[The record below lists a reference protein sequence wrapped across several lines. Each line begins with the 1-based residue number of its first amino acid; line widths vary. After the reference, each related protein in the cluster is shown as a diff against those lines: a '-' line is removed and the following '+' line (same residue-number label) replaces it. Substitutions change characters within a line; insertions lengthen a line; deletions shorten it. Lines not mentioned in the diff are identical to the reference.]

1 MLEVVDARCVFSLTP
16 VPGQLLVRVEQVL
29 TKTEQEI
36 LWKLFVA
43 ISEEW
48 QIGNVLSFRSG
59 WLEFIQVKMSSPPDF
74 TAEYSNAASVVE
86 ELLHVY
92 GDPAGY
98 RMLLIDH
105 GIPTGAPQT
114 RLAHAKRFVVDEF
127 IRVQILLGGFKSFVD
142 PADHEEVNY
151 RGYMGGSRYQRLRPV
166 RRFRDLSKG

>member
-1 MLEVVDARCVFSLTP
+1 MSEVVDARCKFSLTP

-29 TKTEQEI
+29 TKTELEI

-43 ISEEW
+43 IGNEW
-48 QIGNVLSFRSG
+48 QIENVPSFRSA
-59 WLEFIQVKMSSPPDF
+59 WLEFVQVKMSSPPDF

-92 GDPAGY
+92 GNPAGY
-98 RMLLIDH
+98 RMLLINH
-105 GIPTGAPQT
+105 GIPAGPPET
-114 RLAHAKRFVVDEF
+114 RLAHAKRFVADEF

-166 RRFRDLSKG
+166 RRFRPTAKG